1 MEPTL
6 VRDLEQFITAPPPD
20 EHSFNALAL
29 RLFEH
34 QYIANLPFQRVC
46 RQRGRTPV
54 TVGHWRDIPA
64 VPIHAFKEFTL
75 SATDPAMC
83 QRVFKTSGTTQGA
96 VRGQHFHPHLEIY
109 DLSMRV
115 NFQRHIMRQHSKMRI
130 MVLFPDEKLMPHS
143 SLAHYLEL
151 AIRYFGSPDSRHYID
166 AHGLCLDSWY
176 SDLLQACQHQQP
188 VLLLGASYSLLHA
201 CDALAAR
208 DQSVRLPPGSCIM
221 DTGGFKGQSR
231 ELGAD
236 EFYATLQ
243 ARLGVEPAACQNMYG
258 MTELSSQF
266 YDRARVPGRPSNTA
280 HTGRVLAYSTHTA
293 ASSCPAAKW
302 ASSRTPTSAISIRHS
317 ASRLKTWVTR
327 PKTALCCW
335 GGHKAHRPKAAHW
348 RWPNFYRRRNHEPV
362 SCGSFAWARP
372 PSARLDR
379 PGPTHT
385 RLRRYQRAPSEPRT
399 NSQRDAHGTGASPN
413 PYQGDAGI
421 RHHRAHR
428 CGHPQVA
435 RSRRCSA
442 PATRSMAAP
451 GLLTRSRVIA
461 FANEPISQNFPGP
474 RVAPF
479 CGPRPAQP
487 QSARQLP
494 ATGQRG
500 CGLALGPDLLLHLW
514 AGNVAGLSLWSLVC
528 GLLVKAGN
536 VGKLASTE
544 PVVATIFVQLLI
556 EIEPRWRQALAL
568 LWWQGG
574 DTELQK
580 RGLCPSPVHRRL
592 RQR

>member
-266 YDRARVPGRPSNTA
+266 YDRGQGTRPAIKYGPHWARTRILDPYSGLELPSGQVGIIA
-280 HTGRVLAYSTHTA
+280 HTDLGNFNSALCIQTEDLGYQTQDGFVLLGRAQG
-293 ASSCPAAKW
+293 
-302 ASSRTPTSAISIRHS
+302 TSAKGCSLAVAEFLS
-317 ASRLKTWVTR
+317 A
-327 PKTALCCW
+327 
-335 GGHKAHRPKAAHW
+335 
-348 RWPNFYRRRNHEPV
+348 
-362 SCGSFAWARP
+362 
-372 PSARLDR
+372 
-379 PGPTHT
+379 
-385 RLRRYQRAPSEPRT
+385 
-399 NSQRDAHGTGASPN
+399 
-413 PYQGDAGI
+413 
-421 RHHRAHR
+421 
-428 CGHPQVA
+428 
-435 RSRRCSA
+435 
-442 PATRSMAAP
+442 
-451 GLLTRSRVIA
+451 
-461 FANEPISQNFPGP
+461 
-474 RVAPF
+474 
-479 CGPRPAQP
+479 AQP
-487 QSARQLP
+487 
-494 ATGQRG
+494 
-500 CGLALGPDLLLHLW
+500 
-514 AGNVAGLSLWSLVC
+514 
-528 GLLVKAGN
+528 
-536 VGKLASTE
+536 
-544 PVVATIFVQLLI
+544 
-556 EIEPRWRQALAL
+556 
-568 LWWQGG
+568 
-574 DTELQK
+574 
-580 RGLCPSPVHRRL
+580 
-592 RQR
+592 